1 AIKANGSAQFT
12 IDIRE
17 PGMLTVLVARPPRF
31 GGKVASFD
39 AAATRSVAG
48 VVDVK
53 QIPSGVAV
61 YAQGFW
67 PASKGRDLLS
77 VTWDEQAAER
87 RSSAQLIEEYR
98 ALAQR
103 PGGLVSAKGDAE
115 AALRGAE
122 RVIEAEFV
130 FPYLAHAPMEPLD
143 GYLRWDGARAL
154 ARLGSQLQTGDHMTI
169 ARILGLTPH
178 RVEVATML
186 AGRQLRP
193 TCAAG
198 HAFCRGACRG
208 RQGHRPGSAGEADV
222 DAGGRY
228 PRRPLPFAVRAPAA
242 RRPAR
247 RQDRGVGKHQR
258 RSIDSQRVAVRGDH
272 QGRHRSDLR
281 RGGQRA
287 AL

>member
-143 GYLRWDGARAL
+143 GYLQWDGERAL

-169 ARILGLTPH
+169 AGVLGLTPDK
-178 RVEVATML
+178 VEVETML
-186 AGRQLRP
+186 AGGSFGRRAQQGMQF
-193 TCAAG
+193 AAG
-198 HAFCRGACRG
+198 PAAGP
-208 RQGHRPGSAGEADV
+208 QGHRPG
-222 DAGGRY
+222 
-228 PRRPLPFAVRAPAA
+228 RPGDAVRA
-242 RRPAR
+242 
-247 RQDRGVGKHQR
+247 
-258 RSIDSQRVAVRGDH
+258 
-272 QGRHRSDLR
+272 
-281 RGGQRA
+281 
-287 AL
+287 